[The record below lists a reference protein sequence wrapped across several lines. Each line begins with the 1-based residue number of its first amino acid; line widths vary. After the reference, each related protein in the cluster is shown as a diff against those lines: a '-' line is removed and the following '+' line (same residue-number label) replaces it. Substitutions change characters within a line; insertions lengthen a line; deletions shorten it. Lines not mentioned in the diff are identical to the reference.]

1 VHAPAPPAPLSTAS
15 PAPAPAVASR
25 VAVPALLVAATA
37 PPAAPLPATVA
48 LPGGDGSRAYVVRV
62 DATTISVEHIDWAVL
77 MKRTFGFDVLTCTRC
92 SRRMRVMATITDPA
106 TIRKILQ
113 HLFVR
118 ADPLDRAP
126 ARDPTWNRR
135 PTSGSRRRSRGR
147 CRRR

>member
-77 MKRTFGFDVLTCTRC
+77 MKRTFGFDVLTCNHHGPGD
-92 SRRMRVMATITDPA
+92 DPQDPPA
-106 TIRKILQ
+106 PL
-113 HLFVR
+113 R
-118 ADPLDRAP
+118 AGRP
-126 ARDPTWNRR
+126 A
-135 PTSGSRRRSRGR
+135 GSRTRARPHLEPPTDLGFEAA
-147 CRRR
+147 